1 MSKERA
7 SFKVTHADCDFTFTK
22 GGGPGGQNVNKR
34 NTKCRCTHRASG
46 ATGMSFDERSAEQ
59 NKRLAFMRMAGTETF
74 QKWAHLE
81 AARRCGKLAEIEERV
96 AHQMRPQC
104 LQLQVKDE
112 HGLWQDAPL
121 NSSLDDTPPR
131 S

>member
-1 MSKERA
+1 MSRERA
-7 SFKVTHADCDFTFTK
+7 SFKVTHADCVFTFTK

-46 ATGMSFDERSAEQ
+46 AMGVSFDERSAEQ
-59 NKRLAFMRMAGTETF
+59 NKRLAFMRMARTEVF

-81 AARRCGKLAEIEERV
+81 AARRCGKLAEVEERV
-96 AHQMRPQC
+96 EQQMRPQC

-112 HGLWQDAPL
+112 NGLWRDVPPDSL
-121 NSSLDDTPPR
+121 LDDDPTR
-131 S
+131 M